1 MWGETFSQWFQEGV
15 IMTPMVRLILEGVF
29 LTLYMTLASTMVAY
43 LLGLPMGIALV
54 ITAKGGLRPNKVI
67 YKVLDTVVNIVRSV
81 PFLILLILVI
91 PLTRAIVGKT
101 YGPTAT
107 VVPLVLAAAP
117 FIARMVESSLLE
129 VDKGVIEAAQS
140 MGASLWTIIWKVM
153 LAEARTS
160 LIVGATIVL
169 GTVLGYSAMAGIV
182 GGGGLGDIAIQY
194 GYYRYQADI
203 MWVTVILLVLLVQIM
218 QFAGTKL
225 SKKMDKRVR

>member
-1 MWGETFSQWFQEGV
+1 MWDKVMVQMLVENTF
-15 IMTPMVRLILEGVF
+15 I
-29 LTLYMTLASTMVAY
+29 TLYMTLGSTIIAY
-43 LLGLPMGIALV
+43 LLGLPMGIVLV
-54 ITAKGGLRPNKVI
+54 VTAEGGLRPNKVI
-67 YKVLDTVVNIVRSV
+67 YKILDTIVNIVRSI

-107 VVPLVLAAAP
+107 IVPLVLAAAP

-140 MGASLWTIIWKVM
+140 MGAGLWNIIWKVL

-169 GTVLGYSAMAGIV
+169 ATVLGYSAMAGAV

-194 GYYRYQADI
+194 GYYRYKSDI
-203 MWVTVILLVLLVQIM
+203 MWVTVILLVILVQVM
-218 QFAGTKL
+218 QAIGTRLSRKL
-225 SKKMDKRVR
+225 DKRAR